1 MFDLIIHA
9 SLRQRLIVLGLA
21 LGLVVYGLIS
31 MRQMPVDVFP
41 DLNKPTVTL
50 MTEAGG
56 MAPEEVEQLVSF
68 PIETSMN
75 GMPGVTRVRSV
86 SGVGLSIVYVEFDW
100 GSDIWRNRQQI
111 TERLNLVR
119 EQMPPGITPQLG
131 PISSIMGEI
140 LLLALPLSAG
150 ANPMAVREYADWV
163 MRPRLLTIP
172 GISQVIPIGG
182 EVRQY
187 RVELNLA
194 QLQSLGIERE
204 ALEAA
209 LRDFGANTSGGF
221 LQADGR
227 EYLIRQIGRT
237 ARIEDL
243 QNLVVAVKAGQPI
256 PLQQVATVSLAAAVK
271 RGDAGYAGRPAVI
284 LSVQKQPGSDSVAL
298 TRAVERALTELNRS
312 RPAGIDPPEFLF
324 KQSDFIEASVINVEH
339 ALRDGAILVAVVL
352 FLFLLNVR
360 TTLITLLAIPLSLL
374 VTVLVFRYFNLSI
387 NTMTLGGLAIAIGEL
402 VDDAVVGVE
411 NVLRRL
417 KANQAPSPVDA
428 DRHSAEPDQKLGH
441 TGEGRYPVAMNM
453 EHMTEASASTN
464 WTPASAGMTGS
475 GAVHSSRPITEV
487 IAAATLEVRSAIVYA
502 TLIIVLV
509 FVPLFALPGIE
520 GRLFTPLGIAY
531 IVSILASMIVS
542 VTVTPVLAYYLL
554 QGKHMRR
561 FDHGDTPLVRW
572 LKAWDTRLLAAS
584 FRHARALLI
593 GAAILVLTAAVS
605 IPFFPRTFL
614 PPFNEGTLTIN
625 VLLNPGTSLAE
636 SNRVGQLAEQLAA
649 AVPEVTQ
656 VGRRTGRAELD
667 EHAEGVHYSE
677 MDVDLKASERSRDAI
692 ITDIRSRLAVLPAS
706 ISIGQPISHRLD
718 HLLSGVRAQ
727 IALKIYGDDLDTLR
741 GLAENLRSELAQ
753 IPGVTDLAIEK
764 QVRIP
769 QIKIRVDY
777 AAAARYGVAPGT
789 LLRNL
794 QQMIE
799 GEHIGQIVEGGE
811 TGGGGSRR
819 FDLIVRLPEAE
830 RGLTQLPNLL
840 IDTPLGAVPLSRLA
854 SIEDSDGPNQIS
866 RENSRRRIVISANT
880 EGRDMSAVIADIRAT
895 LAAKPLPEGYFTAL
909 EGQFQAQEAAAR
921 LISLLALVSLT
932 LIFLVLYSR
941 YRSTTLALI
950 IMLNIPLALVGSV
963 AALWLSGQPLS
974 VAALVGFI
982 TLTGIATRNGILKI
996 SHYINLCAFE
1006 NETFGKPM
1014 IVRGSLERL
1023 TPVLMTALVSAFALL
1038 PLLLTADAPG
1048 KEILHPVAVV
1058 IFGGLISST
1067 LLDTVLT
1074 PVMFWLFGE
1083 KPLHR
1088 LLQTR
1093 STENY

>member
-1 MFDLIIHA
+1 MFDHIIHA

-68 PIETSMN
+68 PIEASMN

-86 SGVGLSIVYVEFDW
+86 SGVGLSVVYVEFDW

-140 LLLALPLSAG
+140 LLLALPVSAG
-150 ANPMAVREYADWV
+150 ADPMAVREYADWV

-187 RVELNLA
+187 RVEPNLA
-194 QLQSLGIERE
+194 QLHSLGIERE

-221 LQADGR
+221 LQAGGR

-243 QNLVVAVKAGQPI
+243 RNLVVAVKAGQPI

-298 TRAVERALTELNRS
+298 TRAVEHALTELNRN

-324 KQSDFIEASVINVEH
+324 KQADFIEASVTNVEH

-360 TTLITLLAIPLSLL
+360 TTLISLLAIPLSLL

-417 KANQAPSPVDA
+417 KANQ
-428 DRHSAEPDQKLGH
+428 
-441 TGEGRYPVAMNM
+441 
-453 EHMTEASASTN
+453 
-464 WTPASAGMTGS
+464 TP
-475 GAVHSSRPITEV
+475 SRPATEV

-542 VTVTPVLAYYLL
+542 MTVTPVLAYYLL
-554 QGKHMRR
+554 QGKHTRLL
-561 FDHGDTPLVRW
+561 DHGDSPLVRW
-572 LKAWDTRLLAAS
+572 LKAWDTLLLAAS
-584 FRHARALLI
+584 FKHARALLI
-593 GAAILVLTAAVS
+593 GAAILVLIAAAS

-625 VLLNPGTSLAE
+625 VLLNPGASLAE
-636 SNRVGQLAEQLAA
+636 SNRVGQLAEQLAM

-667 EHAEGVHYSE
+667 EHAEGVHYTE
-677 MDVDLKASERSRDAI
+677 MDVDLKESERSRDAVI
-692 ITDIRSRLAVLPAS
+692 ADIRSHLAALPAS

-741 GLAENLRSELAQ
+741 RLAEDLRGELAQ

-769 QIKIRVDY
+769 QIKIRIDY

-799 GEHIGQIVEGGE
+799 GERIGQIVEGGE
-811 TGGGGSRR
+811 TGGGGGAGSRR

-830 RGLTQLPNLL
+830 RGLTQLPGLL

-880 EGRDMSAVIADIRAT
+880 EGRDMSAVIADIRAK
-895 LAAKPLPEGYFTAL
+895 LAAMQAKGALPDGYYTAL
-909 EGQFQAQEAAAR
+909 EGQFQAQEAATR

-963 AALWLSGQPLS
+963 AALWLSGQSLS

-1023 TPVLMTALVSAFALL
+1023 TPVLMTALVAAFALL
-1038 PLLLTADAPG
+1038 PLLMAADAPG
-1048 KEILHPVAVV
+1048 KEILYPVAVV

-1083 KPLHR
+1083 KPLNR